1 MLLKEKKIISYA
13 AVLIPFVLSLVS
25 VLTFSIPVLVVC
37 VAVIFL
43 EVALVPLF
51 KGYEN
56 VWMFVISALALIPTN
71 TALSY
76 LAVDSGIL
84 FEVDGAFTFIVYAA
98 TVYFVLFSMEQIL
111 FGVVARFIRPVQK
124 RTAIEE

>member
-1 MLLKEKKIISYA
+1 MKEKKIISCA

-25 VLTFSIPVLVVC
+25 VLTFSVPVLVVC

-56 VWMFVISALALIPTN
+56 VWMFVITSVALIPTN

-76 LAVDSGIL
+76 LAVDSGFVFEATEL
-84 FEVDGAFTFIVYAA
+84 FAFIVYAA

-111 FGVVARFIRPVQK
+111 FGVIARFIRPVQK
-124 RTAIEE
+124 RTAFEE